1 MNTDAKFAM
10 MLEQHKTFRILGIDD
25 TPFDRQQSHPVP
37 IAGIICAGT
46 RFEGMLWTHV
56 TRDGEDATE
65 HLIQTIQDSKFYS
78 QLHAVLFDGIAVAG
92 FNMIDLPLFAS
103 RLGLP
108 CLALMRKAPD
118 LDGIYLALQRLG
130 KDTAE
135 SRWATLQRAGQI
147 YSHRAFCFQVQ
158 GLDPNLAGRFLEKVT
173 DNGHV
178 PEALRLAHLIGSAIA
193 SGVSSKR
200 A

>member
-1 MNTDAKFAM
+1 MQVSDKFAM
-10 MLEQHKTFRILGIDD
+10 MLEQHKTFRVLGIDD

-37 IAGIICAGT
+37 IAGIVCAGT
-46 RFEGMLWTHV
+46 RFEGMLWTQV
-56 TRDGEDATE
+56 TRDGTDATE
-65 HLIQTIQDSKFYS
+65 HLIEFILNSKFHS

-92 FNMIDLPLFAS
+92 FNMIDLPLFAT

-130 KDTAE
+130 EESAE
-135 SRWATLQRAGQI
+135 QRWATLQRAGQI
-147 YSHRAFCFQVQ
+147 YQHHAFCFQVQ
-158 GLDPNLAGRFLEKVT
+158 GLDPTLAGRFLERVT

-193 SGVSSKR
+193 TGVSSKR